1 MICFTFIFIINLF
14 ILYRTLNWNE
24 HSTTTDCTFKFDY
37 FVHFKFY
44 FLYLK
49 TNTFGVDYTNYT
61 SEEHGIQFQ
70 YPTGWKINEKT
81 SDLDSFPDI
90 EISSDSTSQ
99 EKIYL
104 FHKDPILDYFETS
117 NIEEATYFSL
127 KAYKTGMMD
136 DYVNVSEPPSSLN
149 IDGHKAVTFAITIQN
164 KYEKSVPMIGLQ
176 DWTVFVENHGYVLGF
191 KGFSD
196 KFDSIE
202 NIDIRN
208 HFISS
213 IRFI

>member
-1 MICFTFIFIINLF
+1 MNIVQQPIVLLSLTISFTLSF
-14 ILYRTLNWNE
+14 ILIPENQ
-24 HSTTTDCTFKFDY
+24 
-37 FVHFKFY
+37 
-44 FLYLK
+44 
-49 TNTFGVDYTNYT
+49 TFGVEFTNYI

-104 FHKDPILDYFETS
+104 FHKDSILDYFETS

-136 DYVNVSEPPSSLN
+136 NYVNVSEPPSSLN

>member
-1 MICFTFIFIINLF
+1 MKLIQIQLH
-14 ILYRTLNWNE
+14 R
-24 HSTTTDCTFKFDY
+24 K
-37 FVHFKFY
+37 
-44 FLYLK
+44 K
-49 TNTFGVDYTNYT
+49 T
-61 SEEHGIQFQ
+61 
-70 YPTGWKINEKT
+70 
-81 SDLDSFPDI
+81 
-90 EISSDSTSQ
+90 
-99 EKIYL
+99 YL
-104 FHKDPILDYFETS
+104 FHKDSILDYFETS
-117 NIEEATYFSL
+117 NTEEATYFSL
-127 KAYKTGMMD
+127 KAYKTGMID
-136 DYVNVSEPPSSLN
+136 NYVNVSEPPSSLN

-202 NIDIRN
+202 NTDIRN

>member
-1 MICFTFIFIINLF
+1 MNRVQQSIVLLSLTIWFTLSFIFILGNQA
-14 ILYRTLNWNE
+14 
-24 HSTTTDCTFKFDY
+24 
-37 FVHFKFY
+37 
-44 FLYLK
+44 
-49 TNTFGVDYTNYT
+49 FGIEYTNYS
-61 SEEHGIQFQ
+61 SEEHRIQFQ
-70 YPTGWKINEKT
+70 YPTNWKLNEK
-81 SDLDSFPDI
+81 SSELESVPDI
-90 EISSDSTSQ
+90 EISSDSNSQ

-104 FHKDPILDYFETS
+104 FHKDPILNYFETS
-117 NIEEATYFSL
+117 NIEEATDLSL
-127 KAYKTGMMD
+127 EAYKIGMID
-136 DYVNVSEPPSSLN
+136 NYVNITEHPSSIT
-149 IDGHKAVTFAITIQN
+149 IDGHKAGTFAITIQN
-164 KYEKSVPMIGLQ
+164 KYENSIPMIGLQ

>member
-1 MICFTFIFIINLF
+1 MGIVQPSNVLLSLTITFALSF
-14 ILYRTLNWNE
+14 ILIPENQ
-24 HSTTTDCTFKFDY
+24 
-37 FVHFKFY
+37 
-44 FLYLK
+44 
-49 TNTFGVDYTNYT
+49 TFGVEFTNYI

>member
-1 MICFTFIFIINLF
+1 MGIVQPSNVLLSLTITFALSF
-14 ILYRTLNWNE
+14 ILIPENQ
-24 HSTTTDCTFKFDY
+24 
-37 FVHFKFY
+37 
-44 FLYLK
+44 
-49 TNTFGVDYTNYT
+49 TFGVEFTNYI

-176 DWTVFVENHGYVLGF
+176 DWTVFVE
-191 KGFSD
+191 
-196 KFDSIE
+196 
-202 NIDIRN
+202 
-208 HFISS
+208 
-213 IRFI
+213 

>member
-1 MICFTFIFIINLF
+1 MRVVQPSNILLSLTISFTLIFIP
-14 ILYRTLNWNE
+14 ILENQVFSIE
-24 HSTTTDCTFKFDY
+24 
-37 FVHFKFY
+37 
-44 FLYLK
+44 
-49 TNTFGVDYTNYT
+49 YTNYT

-70 YPTGWKINEKT
+70 YPTDWKINEKN
-81 SDLDSFPDI
+81 SDLDSVPDI
-90 EISSDSTSQ
+90 EISSDSISQ

-104 FHKDPILDYFETS
+104 FHKNPILDYFGTS

-127 KAYKTGMMD
+127 KAYKTGLIEN
-136 DYVNVSEPPSSLN
+136 YVNVNDPPSSLS
-149 IDGHKAVTFAITIQN
+149 IDGHKALTFAITIEN

-196 KFDSIE
+196 KFDSSE
-202 NIDIRN
+202 NTDIRN
-208 HFISS
+208 HFITS

>member
-1 MICFTFIFIINLF
+1 MGIVQPSNVLLSLTITFALSF
-14 ILYRTLNWNE
+14 ILIPENQ
-24 HSTTTDCTFKFDY
+24 
-37 FVHFKFY
+37 
-44 FLYLK
+44 
-49 TNTFGVDYTNYT
+49 TFGVEFTNYI

-104 FHKDPILDYFETS
+104 FHKDSILDYFETS

>member
-1 MICFTFIFIINLF
+1 MGIVQPSNVLLSLTITFALSF
-14 ILYRTLNWNE
+14 ILIPENQ
-24 HSTTTDCTFKFDY
+24 
-37 FVHFKFY
+37 
-44 FLYLK
+44 
-49 TNTFGVDYTNYT
+49 TFGVEFTNYI

-202 NIDIRN
+202 NINIRN

-213 IRFI
+213 IKFI

>member
-1 MICFTFIFIINLF
+1 MGIVQPSNVLLSLTITFALSF
-14 ILYRTLNWNE
+14 ILIPENQ
-24 HSTTTDCTFKFDY
+24 
-37 FVHFKFY
+37 
-44 FLYLK
+44 
-49 TNTFGVDYTNYT
+49 TFGVEFTNYI

-99 EKIYL
+99 EKIYF
-104 FHKDPILDYFETS
+104 FHKDSILDYFETS

-202 NIDIRN
+202 NINIRN

-213 IRFI
+213 IKFI

>member
-1 MICFTFIFIINLF
+1 MGIVQPSNVLLSLTITFALSF
-14 ILYRTLNWNE
+14 ILIPENQ
-24 HSTTTDCTFKFDY
+24 
-37 FVHFKFY
+37 
-44 FLYLK
+44 
-49 TNTFGVDYTNYT
+49 TFGVEFTNYI

-127 KAYKTGMMD
+127 KAYKTGMINN
-136 DYVNVSEPPSSLN
+136 YVDVSEPPSSLN

-176 DWTVFVENHGYVLGF
+176 DWTVFVENRGYVLGF
-191 KGFSD
+191 KGISD
-196 KFDSIE
+196 KFDSRE

-213 IRFI
+213 IKFI

>member
-1 MICFTFIFIINLF
+1 MRIVHNSNVLFSLTISF
-14 ILYRTLNWNE
+14 ILSFILIVGNQA
-24 HSTTTDCTFKFDY
+24 
-37 FVHFKFY
+37 
-44 FLYLK
+44 
-49 TNTFGVDYTNYT
+49 FGVEYTNYT
-61 SEEHGIQFQ
+61 NEEHGVQFE
-70 YPTGWKINEKT
+70 YPTDWKLNEKT
-81 SDLDSFPDI
+81 SDLDSVPDI
-90 EISSDSTSQ
+90 EISSDSDSQ

-104 FHKDPILDYFETS
+104 FHKDPVLDYFGTS

-136 DYVNVSEPPSSLN
+136 NYVNVSEPPSSLN

-164 KYEKSVPMIGLQ
+164 KYEKSVPIIGLQ

>member
-1 MICFTFIFIINLF
+1 MTISFTLSF
-14 ILYRTLNWNE
+14 ILIPENQ
-24 HSTTTDCTFKFDY
+24 
-37 FVHFKFY
+37 
-44 FLYLK
+44 
-49 TNTFGVDYTNYT
+49 TFGVEFTNYI

-104 FHKDPILDYFETS
+104 FHKDSILDYFETS

-213 IRFI
+213 IKFI

>member
-1 MICFTFIFIINLF
+1 MNIVQQPIVLLSLTISFTLSF
-14 ILYRTLNWNE
+14 ILIPENQ
-24 HSTTTDCTFKFDY
+24 
-37 FVHFKFY
+37 
-44 FLYLK
+44 
-49 TNTFGVDYTNYT
+49 TFGVEFTNYI

-136 DYVNVSEPPSSLN
+136 NYVNVSEPPSSLN

>member
-1 MICFTFIFIINLF
+1 MRVVQPSNVLLSLTISFTLSF
-14 ILYRTLNWNE
+14 ILIPESQAL
-24 HSTTTDCTFKFDY
+24 
-37 FVHFKFY
+37 
-44 FLYLK
+44 
-49 TNTFGVDYTNYT
+49 GVEYTNYT

-70 YPTGWKINEKT
+70 YPMDWKVNEQT
-81 SDLDSFPDI
+81 SDLDSVPDI
-90 EISSDSTSQ
+90 EISSDSNSQ
-99 EKIYL
+99 EKIYV
-104 FHKDPILDYFETS
+104 FHKNPVLDYFETS

-127 KAYKTGMMD
+127 KAYKTGLID
-136 DYVNVSEPPSSLN
+136 NYVNVSEPPSSLN
-149 IDGHKAVTFAITIQN
+149 IDGHKALTFAITIQN
-164 KYEKSVPMIGLQ
+164 KYEKSIPVFGLQ

>member
-1 MICFTFIFIINLF
+1 MNIVQQPIVLLSLTISFTLSF
-14 ILYRTLNWNE
+14 ILIPENQ
-24 HSTTTDCTFKFDY
+24 
-37 FVHFKFY
+37 
-44 FLYLK
+44 
-49 TNTFGVDYTNYT
+49 TFGVEFTNYI

-136 DYVNVSEPPSSLN
+136 NYVNVSEPPSSLN

-164 KYEKSVPMIGLQ
+164 KYEKSVPIIGLQ

>member
-1 MICFTFIFIINLF
+1 MGVVVQPLIILLSLTISFTFCFIP
-14 ILYRTLNWNE
+14 ILENQA
-24 HSTTTDCTFKFDY
+24 
-37 FVHFKFY
+37 
-44 FLYLK
+44 
-49 TNTFGVDYTNYT
+49 FGVEYTNYT
-61 SEEHGIQFQ
+61 NEEHGIQFQ
-70 YPTGWKINEKT
+70 YPMDWKINEKA

-90 EISSDSTSQ
+90 EISSDSNSQ

-104 FHKDPILDYFETS
+104 FHKDPIVDYFETS
-117 NIEEATYFSL
+117 NIEVATYFSL
-127 KAYKTGMMD
+127 KAYKTGMID
-136 DYVNVSEPPSSLN
+136 NYVNVTKQPSSLT
-149 IDGHKAVTFAITIQN
+149 IDGHKAVTFAINIKN
-164 KYEKSVPMIGLQ
+164 KYETSEPIMGLQ

-196 KFDSIE
+196 KFNSIE

>member
-1 MICFTFIFIINLF
+1 MGIVQPSNVLLSLTITFALSF
-14 ILYRTLNWNE
+14 ILIPENQ
-24 HSTTTDCTFKFDY
+24 
-37 FVHFKFY
+37 
-44 FLYLK
+44 
-49 TNTFGVDYTNYT
+49 TFGVEFTNYI

-104 FHKDPILDYFETS
+104 FHKDSILDYFETS

-127 KAYKTGMMD
+127 KAYKTGMID
-136 DYVNVSEPPSSLN
+136 NYVNVSEPPSSLN

-196 KFDSIE
+196 KFDSSE
-202 NIDIRN
+202 NINIRN